1 MLNKDKIVRA
11 DIVDKNGKLI
21 ITTKQL
27 EFPRDFFNLKGTEF
41 VVFKGA
47 NIKEIAIGTPVDV
60 IIYYRNGSRFQYD
73 TVIDLATD
81 LQVNVHLGQQY
92 TVLEERR
99 RYYKTETNIEGTATN
114 IIRGE
119 EKELVGDHKIFNV
132 RLVNINLGGVF
143 LTSDE
148 FEFYNGDC
156 FDLSILDGEVV
167 VPTEI
172 LRTQCGD
179 DGKIIGYGCKFI
191 RLTPSQE
198 ERVGR
203 HIFECQL
210 IYREKN
216 RGY

>member
-1 MLNKDKIVRA
+1 MINKDKIVRA

-27 EFPRDFFNLKGTEF
+27 EFPKDFFAMKGTEF
-41 VVFKGA
+41 VVFKGN
-47 NIKEIAIGTPVDV
+47 NIKEIAIGEPVNV

-92 TVLEERR
+92 VVLEERR
-99 RYYKTETNIEGTATN
+99 RYYKTETNIEGIVSN
-114 IIRGE
+114 IVRGE
-119 EKELVGDHKIFNV
+119 ELVDDHRDFPV
-132 RLVNINLGGVF
+132 RILNINLGGVF
-143 LTSDE
+143 MTSPE
-148 FEFYNGDC
+148 FEFINGDC

-167 VPTEI
+167 IPAEI
-172 LRTQCGD
+172 LRTQCD
-179 DGKIIGYGCKFI
+179 ENGKIVGYGCKFI
-191 RLTPSQE
+191 HLTPGQE
-198 ERVGR
+198 ERVAR
-203 HIFECQL
+203 HIFDCQL